1 MHENHRQRV
10 KARFLAEGLDSFA
23 PHNIVELLLFYS
35 IPQRDVN
42 ELAHTLIKRFGS
54 VAGVLDAPYDQLV
67 RVDGIKENTAAHIK
81 LVQSLIRVYSLEKQ
95 REVAILD
102 TQDKI
107 GSFLTSWYIGC
118 GVETV
123 LLICLNNKRSIIDLS
138 VLHEGSVNS
147 AQVSVRK
154 IAEIALSKNA
164 SAIVLAH
171 NHPDGMAIPS
181 SEDISST
188 RYIKNAMDLLEI
200 NMLDHIVVAGDKFAS
215 VLH

>member
-1 MHENHRQRV
+1 LHENHRKRV
-10 KARFLAEGLDSFA
+10 KERFLSEGLDSFA

-42 ELAHTLIKRFGS
+42 ELAHSLIKRFGS
-54 VAGVLDAPYDQLV
+54 VSGVLDAPYDQLV

-81 LVQSLIRVYSLEKQ
+81 LVQSLMRVYALEKQ
-95 REVAILD
+95 REVAVLD
-102 TQDKI
+102 TQEKI
-107 GSFLTSWYIGC
+107 GSFLTSWYIGVT
-118 GVETV
+118 VETV
-123 LLICLNNKRSIIDLS
+123 LLVSLNNKRSIIDLS

-154 IAEIALSKNA
+154 IAETALAKNA

-181 SEDISST
+181 SEDINST
-188 RYIKNAMDLLEI
+188 RYIKSAMDLLEI
-200 NMLDHIVVAGDKFAS
+200 NLLDHILVAGDKYTS
-215 VLH
+215 VLY